1 VEPTAHAL
9 IALKKA
15 SAHVSDSRLRDRVAS
30 GEALLLDVRCKDGG
44 WNYGSPWTLGED
56 QRSYPETTA
65 LALLGLQGRAE
76 AASSVDLARH
86 WLEGTPSP
94 MARAWITLAL
104 RLHGSALPAAPG
116 TLPGAGSPDLTILA
130 LEALG
135 APEGNYALLKTET
148 A

>member
-1 VEPTAHAL
+1 M
-9 IALKKA
+9 
-15 SAHVSDSRLRDRVAS
+15 
-30 GEALLLDVRCKDGG
+30 LLNRQLPHGG

-65 LALLGLQGRAE
+65 LALLGLQGRPE
-76 AASSVDLARH
+76 ASSSVDLARH
-86 WLEGTPSP
+86 WLEETPSP

-104 RLHGSALPAAPG
+104 RLHGVAGAETLGALPGP
-116 TLPGAGSPDLTILA
+116 GSPDLTILA

-135 APEGNYALLKTET
+135 APGGNFGLLKTEM